1 MSLLTFSKLFAQ
13 RVCSP
18 SAVAIG
24 RYSLYSVYPVW
35 CSTAGISRKNLCLL
49 SKTAY
54 SNLKSNITPSFV
66 KSKLTRCLASTVA
79 VNSVKDISKHSQRVV
94 GYWLAGCSGMVFVAV
109 MLGGITRLTESGLS
123 MVTWHLL
130 GEKLPKSQEEW
141 EDEFNKYRQY
151 PEFKIK
157 NRDMTLQEFKWIWWM
172 EYAHRQWGR
181 LIGATFFIPA
191 AALWFCGW
199 LKPGMKK
206 RIVAFGAL
214 IAAQGLMGWYMVKS
228 GLEDKFDGP
237 SDVPR
242 VSQYRLATHLSLAF
256 VLYTLFLW
264 SALDHLLPAEKLT
277 EVTKAARRFRIL
289 AHACKGMVFLTAV
302 SGAFVAGLDAG
313 LVYNSFPKMG
323 DHWLPE
329 DILSMKP
336 VQRNF
341 TENPTTVQFDHRI
354 LGISTLAMISGLW
367 LLSRRR
373 TLPRRAYIAAHAVGT
388 MAWMQVGLGITTLL
402 TYVPVFIA
410 AAHQTGSLVLLSL
423 AVWLTHELKHIKKL
437 PK

>member
-1 MSLLTFSKLFAQ
+1 MTGTSRNSL
-13 RVCSP
+13 P
-18 SAVAIG
+18 
-24 RYSLYSVYPVW
+24 
-35 CSTAGISRKNLCLL
+35 LL

-54 SNLKSNITPSFV
+54 YNLKSNITPSFV
-66 KSKLTRCLASTVA
+66 KSKLATCLSSTIA
-79 VNSVKDISKHSQRVV
+79 VNSVKVSKQSQRVV
-94 GYWLAGCSGMVFVAV
+94 GYWLASCSGMVFVAV

-123 MVTWHLL
+123 MVTWRLL
-130 GEKLPKSQEEW
+130 GEKLPRSQEEW
-141 EDEFNKYRQY
+141 KDEFNKYRQY

-181 LIGATFFIPA
+181 LIGAIFFIPA
-191 AALWFCGW
+191 SALWFGGW
-199 LKPGMKK
+199 LKPSMKK
-206 RIVAFGAL
+206 RIVVFGTL

-242 VSQYRLATHLSLAF
+242 VSQYRLAAHLSLAF

-264 SALDHLLPAEKLT
+264 STLDHLLPAEKLT
-277 EVTKAARRFRIL
+277 EVTKAARRFRML
-289 AHACKGMVFLTAV
+289 AHACKGMAFLTAV

-323 DHWLPE
+323 DRWLPE
-329 DILSMKP
+329 DILSMNP

-354 LGISTLAMISGLW
+354 LGISTLAVISGLW

-410 AAHQTGSLVLLSL
+410 AAHQTGSLILLSL